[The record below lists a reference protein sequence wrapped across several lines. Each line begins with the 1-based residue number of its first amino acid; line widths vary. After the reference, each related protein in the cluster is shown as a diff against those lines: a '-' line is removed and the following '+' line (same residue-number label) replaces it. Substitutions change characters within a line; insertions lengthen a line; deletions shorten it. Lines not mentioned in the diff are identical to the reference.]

1 MRKSIFVLI
10 MILLFSLI
18 GCQSEKKDGSSAV
31 SPASG
36 LTESEAAS
44 AIDNSSAETNSTEAT
59 SSVPEPE
66 RNHTESSVT
75 ESGNLPEV
83 ENSISEVTELPSPEP
98 SASTEPPQSEPASPP
113 VTSKPEEP
121 AKPEPEPSDPP
132 AESTAP
138 PVDMEKEY
146 ERILRET
153 IQYAESYAEKGFDFV
168 WDDSLEFG
176 WETGYMGTPR
186 IKYEGVDGVIR
197 MLKRHID
204 MIVKTATDPA
214 NGIPGYLAHYKVMQ
228 VTVDGDIAF
237 VVLYG

>member
-1 MRKSIFVLI
+1 MCKSIFVLI
-10 MILLFSLI
+10 MILLFSLT
-18 GCQSEKKDGSSAV
+18 GCQSEKKAGSSAV
-31 SPASG
+31 FPASG
-36 LTESEAAS
+36 IMESEVTS
-44 AIDNSSAETNSTEAT
+44 VIDNSSAETSSTEAT
-59 SSVPEPE
+59 SSVPE

-75 ESGNLPEV
+75 ESAKPPEF
-83 ENSISEVTELPSPEP
+83 ENSISEVTESPSARPP
-98 SASTEPPQSEPASPP
+98 ASTEPSQSEPASPP

-121 AKPEPEPSDPP
+121 TKPDPEPSDPP
-132 AESTAP
+132 AESTTS

-146 ERILRET
+146 ERIIREA
-153 IQYAESYAEKGFDFV
+153 IQYAESYSEKGFDFV

-186 IKYEGVDGVIR
+186 VKYEGGDGTIR

-214 NGIPGYLAHYKVMQ
+214 NGVPGYLAHYKVVQ
-228 VTVDGDIAF
+228 VTIDGDVAF

>member
-10 MILLFSLI
+10 MILLFSLT

-36 LTESEAAS
+36 ITESEVTS
-44 AIDNSSAETNSTEAT
+44 IIDNSSAETSSTEAT
-59 SSVPEPE
+59 SSVPE

-75 ESGNLPEV
+75 ESAKPPEF
-83 ENSISEVTELPSPEP
+83 ENSISEVTESPSTRPP
-98 SASTEPPQSEPASPP
+98 ASTEPPQSEPASPP

-121 AKPEPEPSDPP
+121 TKPDPEPSEPP
-132 AESTAP
+132 AESTTS

-146 ERILRET
+146 ERIIREA

-186 IKYEGVDGVIR
+186 VKYEGVDGTIR

-214 NGIPGYLAHYKVMQ
+214 NGVPGYLAHYKVVQ
-228 VTVDGDIAF
+228 VTIDGDVAF